1 MSLAAWSE
9 PGWRRPGVQFSVDD
23 DGPGVE
29 PAQRERILK
38 RGVRL
43 DERVAGQGIGLAMVA
58 DIVSVHGGSVV
69 VEISPL
75 GGARFVV
82 RLPGR

>member
-1 MSLAAWSE
+1 
-9 PGWRRPGVQFSVDD
+9 
-23 DGPGVE
+23 
-29 PAQRERILK
+29 
-38 RGVRL
+38 VRL

-58 DIVSVHGGSVV
+58 DIVSVHGGSVA
-69 VEISPL
+69 VEVSPL